1 MYKSAMDPVLHSLLM
16 ARLEAVEPA
25 AAQLIAQACGPPRA
39 PADALPVWLRSIEVE
54 GFRGIGP
61 PAVLELAPE
70 PGLTVVVGGNGS
82 GKSSFAEA
90 LELLMTG
97 AVKRWTKRPRA
108 WTDTWQCLHHD
119 GPTRLAAEL
128 ENGSRLERTWERGA
142 PYEECLP
149 PDEAWTGALGS
160 FRPFLSYAEL
170 ATMFATLTS
179 LYQAL
184 SPVLGLG
191 DVDDVL
197 RRLASERLALEKR
210 STLAKAKLSNLHL
223 RLDRQEPRQA
233 AVLAALRYRDLDAI
247 AKLVAAADEPVTAA
261 MRRMAQLVLPDHVD
275 ARGWQF
281 AARLKRL
288 ALELR
293 TSEDCP
299 VCGTRGV
306 LDDEWAARVDAL
318 GELSDPLDSL
328 ALSVA
333 HEAGIDL
340 ADLPAAVAEL
350 RELRD
355 RAAEE
360 LEHRD
365 TVWRERAAEVLSWL
379 TDARAVAASAERVR
393 ALKEAEPWLK
403 GVAAELRTERFAPI
417 AERAIAN
424 WRELR
429 QDSRV
434 DLRAI
439 TLRKLGRYG
448 RADFGVSADGESANA
463 LGVMSQGELLALSLS
478 VFLPRV
484 ALDESPFRFAVIDDP
499 VQAMDAS
506 TVEGL
511 ARVLGRAA
519 ATRQIIVFTHDDR
532 LPEAI
537 GRLAIEATLVP
548 VDRRPRS
555 CVAVGG

>member
-1 MYKSAMDPVLHSLLM
+1 
-16 ARLEAVEPA
+16 
-25 AAQLIAQACGPPRA
+25 
-39 PADALPVWLRSIEVE
+39 
-54 GFRGIGP
+54 
-61 PAVLELAPE
+61 
-70 PGLTVVVGGNGS
+70 
-82 GKSSFAEA
+82 
-90 LELLMTG
+90 
-97 AVKRWTKRPRA
+97 
-108 WTDTWQCLHHD
+108 
-119 GPTRLAAEL
+119 
-128 ENGSRLERTWERGA
+128 
-142 PYEECLP
+142 
-149 PDEAWTGALGS
+149 
-160 FRPFLSYAEL
+160 
-170 ATMFATLTS
+170 
-179 LYQAL
+179 
-184 SPVLGLG
+184 
-191 DVDDVL
+191 
-197 RRLASERLALEKR
+197 
-210 STLAKAKLSNLHL
+210 
-223 RLDRQEPRQA
+223 
-233 AVLAALRYRDLDAI
+233 
-247 AKLVAAADEPVTAA
+247 
-261 MRRMAQLVLPDHVD
+261 VLPDHVD
-275 ARGWQF
+275 ERGWQF

-306 LDDEWAARVDAL
+306 LDDEWAARVAAL
-318 GELSDPLDSL
+318 DEFLDPLDGL

-333 HEAGIDL
+333 REAGIDL

-379 TDARAVAASAERVR
+379 TEARAVAASAERLR
-393 ALKEAEPWLK
+393 ALKVAESWLK

-429 QDSRV
+429 QDSRI
-434 DLRAI
+434 DLREI

-448 RADFGVSADGESANA
+448 RADFGVSADGEAANA

-519 ATRQIIVFTHDDR
+519 AERQIVVLTHDDR

-537 GRLAIEATLVP
+537 DRLGIEATLVP